1 MNKIALGAVLL
12 GGLVN
17 ATVAQGDNTDAGSS
31 YEIEVE
37 KSIMV
42 PMRDGVRL
50 STDIYSPKGAI
61 GKLGTILMRDPY
73 DKNVATSAGH
83 EYRFELLMSFVR
95 RGFVVAVQDI
105 RGRFESEGRYLPGK
119 NNRND
124 GYDTVTWL
132 TDQTWSNDRVATFGC
147 SYTGD
152 TQVILATARHPKHVA
167 AAPMASTTGYY
178 AHGRP
183 WVSFDGG
190 AFELAQTAGWFSRS
204 GPEVFYGPP
213 AWVDRQ
219 EWFRSNAAKLYRK
232 SAGRENDI
240 AYFPF
245 ISTLPVVDIL
255 KKSDS
260 PPTQYENFVSSNPE
274 APYFKDLEWA
284 NQADEFDTPMLIVD
298 SWYDYGPAESLELW
312 NLAKVN
318 SLSDRSR
325 DNQFIII
332 APTKHCDYINGDGSE
347 SLIVGERELGD
358 ARLDYSGMLY
368 RWYDY
373 WLRDGDDSIINMPKV
388 QYYLMGKN
396 EWRSSET
403 WPLGETTFTKFYL
416 HSAGRANS
424 RYGDGT
430 LSRQA
435 PAEEPADYFVYDPA
449 TPVPSLGGQACCTGT
464 DKGAGSY
471 DQSVNE
477 MREDVLVYT
486 SDVLEQGVEVTGPLE
501 VVLYASSSAKDTD
514 FTAKLID
521 VYPDGRAL
529 NIQEGALRMR
539 YREGF
544 AKKVWMKDGEVYEAR
559 LNLHATANY
568 FGPGHRIRLE
578 VSSSNFP
585 RWDRNL
591 NTGGNNFDET
601 EWEIA
606 RNTVHHST
614 QYPSHV
620 VLPIIEAAGGSK
632 QQPSQLAHTY
642 SIVARDADTGELGVA
657 VQTHYFGVGARVV
670 WAEPG
675 VGAVATQSF
684 TNPAYGPNG
693 LALMRNGK
701 SAAEALAALL
711 KDDASANVRQVGM
724 VDAQGNVANHTGQ
737 KSIAEF
743 CAIAGDGFTVQA
755 NLMWKPTVCQ
765 AMSKAYQSADGDLAE
780 RMMIAL
786 EAAEAVGGD
795 IRGKQSAAMLVVS
808 GDASL
813 PSWDGRLFDLRIEDH
828 TEPLVELRR
837 LLTVARAY
845 RLMSEGDEHMSRSD
859 LDSARASY
867 GKASALQPDN
877 HELIFWHA
885 LTLAAAGEVDDSLPL
900 FSKAFEMWPKWRE
913 LVVRMPAAGLLPND
927 AEIMQRI
934 VAVHQEHSNS
944 Q

>member
-1 MNKIALGAVLL
+1 MKKFVFATILLAGFVTAAIAR
-12 GGLVN
+12 
-17 ATVAQGDNTDAGSS
+17 DDDTDSGVS
-31 YEIEVE
+31 YEIEIE

-42 PMRDGVRL
+42 PMRDGVML
-50 STDIYSPKGAI
+50 STDLYMPKGAD
-61 GKLGTILMRDPY
+61 GDLGTILMRDPY

-95 RGFVVAVQDI
+95 RGFVVAIQDI

-119 NNRND
+119 SNRDD

-132 TDQTWSNDRVATFGC
+132 TDQPWSNDRLATFGC

-219 EWFRSNAAKLYRK
+219 EWFRSDAAKLYRK
-232 SAGRENDI
+232 SAGRENDT

-245 ISTLPVVDIL
+245 ISTLPIVDIL

-274 APYFKDLEWA
+274 GPYFKDLEWA
-284 NQADEFDTPMLIVD
+284 NQTDQFDTPMLIVD
-298 SWYDYGPAESLELW
+298 AWYDYGPAESLEFW
-312 NLAKVN
+312 NLAKKN
-318 SLSDRSR
+318 SISKKSR
-325 DNQFIII
+325 DNQYVII
-332 APTKHCDYINGDGSE
+332 APTKHCAYINGDGSE
-347 SLIVGERELGD
+347 QLIVGERELGD
-358 ARLDYSGMLY
+358 ARLDYRGMLY

-373 WLRDGDDSIINMPKV
+373 WLRDGDDSITDMPKV

-396 EWRSSET
+396 EWRSSDT
-403 WPLGETTFTKFYL
+403 WPLADTSYRKFYL
-416 HSAGRANS
+416 HSGGNANS
-424 RYGDGT
+424 RFGDGT
-430 LSRQA
+430 ISLQT
-435 PAEEPADYFVYDPA
+435 PAEEPADHFFYDPA

-477 MREDVLVYT
+477 MRDDVLVFT
-486 SDVLEQGVEVTGPLE
+486 SEVLDQGVDVTGPLE
-501 VVLYASSSAKDTD
+501 VVLYVSSSAKDTD

-521 VYPDGRAL
+521 VYPDGRAF
-529 NIQEGALRMR
+529 NVQEGALRMR

-544 AKKVWMKDGEVYEAR
+544 SKKVWMEDDEVYEAR

-601 EWEIA
+601 EWVIA
-606 RNTVHHST
+606 KNVVHHSA
-614 QYPSHV
+614 QYPSHL
-620 VLPIIEAAGGSK
+620 VLPLIDAAGGGK
-632 QQPSQLAHTY
+632 PQPSQLAHTY
-642 SIVARDADTGELGVA
+642 SIVARDEETGELGVA
-657 VQTHYFGVGARVV
+657 VQTHYFGVGSRVV

-684 TNPAYGPNG
+684 IEPAYGPKG
-693 LALMRNGK
+693 LALMRSGK
-701 SAAEALAALL
+701 NAAEALENLL
-711 KDDASANVRQVGM
+711 SDDAGADGRQVGM
-724 VDAQGNVANHTGQ
+724 VDANGNVANHTGQ
-737 KSIAEF
+737 NSIAEF
-743 CAIAGDGFTVQA
+743 CDIAGAGFTVQA
-755 NLMWKPTVCQ
+755 NLMWKSTVCE
-765 AMSKAYQSADGDLAE
+765 AMSKAYKSAAGDLAE

-786 EAAEAVGGD
+786 EAAEGAGGD
-795 IRGKQSAAMLVVS
+795 IRGKQSAAMLVVNS
-808 GDASL
+808 DASK
-813 PSWDGRLFDLRIEDH
+813 PSWDGRVFDLRIEDH
-828 TEPLVELRR
+828 AEPLVELRR

-845 RLMSEGDEHMSRSD
+845 RLMSVGDEYMTRSD
-859 LDSARASY
+859 LDNAKASY
-867 GKASALQPDN
+867 GSASALQPDN

-885 LTLAAAGEVDDSLPL
+885 LTLAAAGQVDDSLPL
-900 FSKAFEMWPKWRE
+900 FDRAFKLWPRWRE
-913 LVVRMPAAGLLPND
+913 LVQRMPASGLLPD
-927 AEIMQRI
+927 DPLMMERI
-934 VAVHQEHSNS
+934 TSLE
-944 Q
+944 